1 MRRSGAEPDTR
12 LLRGFGGAGFGDSR
26 ARGVGF
32 ALRDYRQRRL
42 KGRELRGSAARSQ
55 SVWSEFCWVG
65 LRYACLVG
73 DPVQRIALFIGALL
87 FIVACEQA
95 PSSPTSPPPNLQ
107 VRGEITVSASSN
119 AGIGSIQAQVDGRN
133 IGWRGGSDPY
143 GSPKLTV
150 QLSPDNVPEMVEA
163 AKLQPGAHEI
173 AVVLSTG
180 LITPSGKPAFVTDPT
195 SRIEIVDR
203 DRGVVLG
210 TAPLR
215 SQEVSAGNGQ
225 VIRWTIDVDAG
236 GRVRVQ

>member
-12 LLRGFGGAGFGDSR
+12 LLRGFGGVR
-26 ARGVGF
+26 GF
-32 ALRDYRQRRL
+32 AGSGGRVCVARLSAARRL

-107 VRGEITVSASSN
+107 VRGEITVSAGSN

-150 QLSPDNVPEMVEA
+150 QLSPDNVPEMIEA
-163 AKLQPGAHEI
+163 AKLPPGAHEI

-180 LITPSGKPAFVTDPT
+180 VITPSGKPTFVTDPT

>member
-1 MRRSGAEPDTR
+1 MAPPLVVSLSG
-12 LLRGFGGAGFGDSR
+12 
-26 ARGVGF
+26 
-32 ALRDYRQRRL
+32 
-42 KGRELRGSAARSQ
+42 
-55 SVWSEFCWVG
+55 SEFCRVG

-180 LITPSGKPAFVTDPT
+180 LITPSGKPTFVTDPT

-210 TAPLR
+210 TAALR

>member
-1 MRRSGAEPDTR
+1 
-12 LLRGFGGAGFGDSR
+12 
-26 ARGVGF
+26 
-32 ALRDYRQRRL
+32 
-42 KGRELRGSAARSQ
+42 
-55 SVWSEFCWVG
+55 
-65 LRYACLVG
+65 
-73 DPVQRIALFIGALL
+73 VQRIALFIGALL

>member
-1 MRRSGAEPDTR
+1 MR
-12 LLRGFGGAGFGDSR
+12 
-26 ARGVGF
+26 
-32 ALRDYRQRRL
+32 
-42 KGRELRGSAARSQ
+42 
-55 SVWSEFCWVG
+55 
-65 LRYACLVG
+65 
-73 DPVQRIALFIGALL
+73 RIALFTS
-87 FIVACEQA
+87 ACFVIAGCQQS
-95 PSSPTSPPPNLQ
+95 PSSPTSPPPNLK
-107 VRGEITVSASSN
+107 VRGEITVSATSN
-119 AGIGSIQAQVDGRN
+119 AGIGSVQAQVDGRN

-150 QLSPDNVPEMVEA
+150 QLAPDNVPEMTEA

-173 AVVLSTG
+173 AVVVSTG
-180 LITPSGKPAFVTDPT
+180 LVTPSGKPVFITDSS

-210 TAPLR
+210 SAGLR